1 MKEKSSTETGIR
13 ELHIRAII
21 SSAINGKKSFAFWK
35 KQGQPQLQGVIDLG
49 EEPQTDKSPLEE
61 TTPGFLVSPF
71 LNEARNKDI
80 KIKADLVFNPTENES
95 YFNMTIASGVASTQV
110 DAFINGSKEL
120 EQPGLPTDYFPLS
133 DKNSVGENF
142 QKVVEKA
149 VRQIKQG
156 LLYKVVPSRYK
167 EIAYPEGW
175 DFIAAFEKLHLL
187 YPNAFVYVFG
197 IPGIGTWMGAT
208 PELLLSIVD
217 GRWFKSV
224 ALAGTQRVP
233 GSGDL
238 SQVAWTQK
246 EIEEQALVAR
256 YIINCFKKIRLRE
269 YDEKGPKTIKAGDLA
284 HLKTEFHVDMED
296 VNFPQLGSVMLDLL
310 HPTSA
315 VCGMPLE
322 PSLQFLKENEAHSRE
337 YFSGY
342 LGPVNIEGA
351 TQLFVNLRCMK
362 LLADGARLYAGA
374 GVTEDSIPEK
384 ELEETELKFQT
395 LMRLF

>member
-1 MKEKSSTETGIR
+1 M
-13 ELHIRAII
+13 
-21 SSAINGKKSFAFWK
+21 
-35 KQGQPQLQGVIDLG
+35 DLG
-49 EEPQTDKSPLEE
+49 ETSQTDKSPLEE
-61 TTPGFLVSPF
+61 TKPGFLVSPF
-71 LNEARNKDI
+71 LNEARHRGI
-80 KIKADLVFNPTENES
+80 KINADLVFTPAEIDS
-95 YFNMTIASGVASTQV
+95 HFHLTIASGVASSKV
-110 DAFINGSKEL
+110 DEFVNGSKEL
-120 EQPGLPTDYFPLS
+120 DPPGLSSEYFPLS
-133 DKNSVGENF
+133 GESSGQENF
-142 QKVVEKA
+142 KEVVEKA
-149 VRQIKQG
+149 VGEIKNG

-167 EIAYPEGW
+167 EIAYPANW
-175 DFIAAFEKLHLL
+175 DFIAAFEKLHQL

-208 PELLLSIVD
+208 PELLLSIVG

-233 GSGDL
+233 VSGDL
-238 SQVAWTQK
+238 TQVAWTQK

-322 PSLQFLKENEAHSRE
+322 PSLRFLKENESYDRE

-342 LGPVNIEGA
+342 LGPVNMEGA
-351 TQLFVNLRCMK
+351 TQLYVNLRCMK
-362 LLADGARLYAGA
+362 LMADKARLYAGA
-374 GVTEDSIPEK
+374 GVTEDSVPEK
-384 ELEETELKFQT
+384 ELEETELKMQT
-395 LMRLF
+395 LLRLFY